1 MSGSP
6 STAAPSTATT
16 ARPSPATDLSLR
28 CLDIAYRTRRLCEL
42 LAATHN
48 LIIDARSTGEPTL
61 RGLCAIGAH
70 GLQMALRESGVESTF
85 HHGGWCMGTYTQA
98 KAHGHCWLSIDGLF
112 DALDI
117 TATQFWMDTR
127 STRWTAPVVATSTR
141 VGSPYHRL
149 LSGDEALLR
158 VQADRGRGVLC
169 SQDQYKPLTYAGTA
183 WWRG

>member
-6 STAAPSTATT
+6 SAAATHTAR
-16 ARPSPATDLSLR
+16 ARPSPTADLRLM
-28 CLDIAYRTRRLCEL
+28 CLDIAYRTRRLCER

-48 LIIDARSTGEPTL
+48 LIVDARSTGEPTL

-70 GLQMALRESGVESTF
+70 GLQMALREAGIESTY
-85 HHGGWCMGTYTQA
+85 HAGGWVMGRYDEDR
-98 KAHGHCWLSIDGLF
+98 AHGHCWLSIDGLF
-112 DALDI
+112 TAFDI

-127 STRWTAPVVATSTR
+127 STRWTAPVVATSSR

-149 LSGDEALLR
+149 ISGDEALLR

-169 SQDQYKPLTYAGTA
+169 SQDKYKPLTYVGTA